1 MSQSQTRLL
10 SGFFTKSRQ
19 CHDFRR
25 NYRQL
30 FFPLKVRY
38 KDKSSISAESLYYFK
53 ENQKGRKRSERH
65 IRYKIPTKAV
75 SKARV
80 TLAFVRREI
89 FVFKNTFLVRDDKHV
104 KIKDSL
110 LGEENKSILQ
120 NNILSFLPINNS
132 FYFS

>member
-1 MSQSQTRLL
+1 MVSDEITDS
-10 SGFFTKSRQ
+10 
-19 CHDFRR
+19 
-25 NYRQL
+25 L
-30 FFPLKVRY
+30 FSLLKVRY

-53 ENQKGRKRSERH
+53 ENQKGEKTKRETHSLQNSH
-65 IRYKIPTKAV
+65 QSSLQSPVI
-75 SKARV
+75 
-80 TLAFVRREI
+80 LAFVRREI

-110 LGEENKSILQ
+110 LREEHKSILQ